1 MKLRIL
7 FIFLAISSSGC
18 SLIYSYSDDL
28 PQRIDQW
35 IAEKKYN
42 VALDTISHI
51 KPTHKDYR
59 AIQRKKKIILKK
71 LISYK
76 NMAIEKSTQLA
87 KQGSWILALKLL
99 DEVEGNIVDTRNIKK
114 HREKLLKKRNKIII
128 TYEDEILNN
137 QAKSLINKMAFYNKI
152 KKIISKNESNE
163 LNISKFDDSRQE
175 TSIRLAKRSEQ
186 EYQKGLYNKAF
197 SSVELALK
205 LKPDEDIILQLKTIK
220 QRIQKKTK
228 RKKLSYIKDA
238 KELLTKLSQG
248 YSYEI
253 LKETKKTINWLNK
266 IKNNGKVYLQLIA
279 KLKKHLEDG
288 EKQRFEAARNLYSK
302 GKTQEALS
310 IWLELKEL
318 NPDNAKL
325 QSHIERAEKVLIKL
339 KKLTNKP
346 AKKK

>member
-1 MKLRIL
+1 M
-7 FIFLAISSSGC
+7 
-18 SLIYSYSDDL
+18 
-28 PQRIDQW
+28 
-35 IAEKKYN
+35 
-42 VALDTISHI
+42 
-51 KPTHKDYR
+51 
-59 AIQRKKKIILKK
+59 
-71 LISYK
+71 
-76 NMAIEKSTQLA
+76 
-87 KQGSWILALKLL
+87 
-99 DEVEGNIVDTRNIKK
+99 
-114 HREKLLKKRNKIII
+114 
-128 TYEDEILNN
+128 
-137 QAKSLINKMAFYNKI
+137 
-152 KKIISKNESNE
+152 
-163 LNISKFDDSRQE
+163 
-175 TSIRLAKRSEQ
+175 
-186 EYQKGLYNKAF
+186 
-197 SSVELALK
+197 
-205 LKPDEDIILQLKTIK
+205 
-220 QRIQKKTK
+220 
-228 RKKLSYIKDA
+228 
-238 KELLTKLSQG
+238 LTKLSQG